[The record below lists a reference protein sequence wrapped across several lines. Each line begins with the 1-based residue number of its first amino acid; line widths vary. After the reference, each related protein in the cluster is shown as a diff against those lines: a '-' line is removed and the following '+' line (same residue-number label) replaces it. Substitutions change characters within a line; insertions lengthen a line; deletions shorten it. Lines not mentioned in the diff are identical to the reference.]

1 MSVQG
6 YYREEIFFAG
16 ENGELT
22 ANNQEKI
29 IEILSGNLAVGIVS
43 GFYEEGFPIYFVS
56 SFALNSLDMTFDEF
70 MEQTNGYFLHAIAAE
85 DRDNFKKNMSSSAQE
100 GFCDYRFLN
109 KNGQGMWMREIHT
122 DSVASDGRPIWICAI
137 RFIDK
142 VYRTLQMSH
151 QAFSML
157 KDSYFRISSINLKN
171 NFITD
176 LKLMKSEEKEVAGAK
191 GNYREA
197 LKLCAI
203 NHVEEKDREKFL
215 GVLSPENLWEVFRE
229 TQEPVT
235 FSYHRL
241 VEGEWKWVRSEVVPA
256 DNYSERHPNVIWY
269 VKNISEEKAKEAEMT
284 DLLQKT
290 NASLRRT
297 LNEEE
302 QYRHAIISDAI
313 LVFNINVSKNLIED
327 DFYEITDENRKSV
340 LAQIG
345 MKAPCS
351 ANEFFWQW
359 CSEKVSPADKEAFLS
374 VMNMEYMKQAFERGE
389 TEIVLEF
396 ETRMSSDVPMI
407 LRHTVLLTQDRDTGE
422 IFALNNS
429 KDITEARKRERET
442 HQALL
447 DAYEAANR
455 ANDAKTD
462 FLSRMSHDIRTPMN
476 AIIGMTAIA
485 GAHLQEPDCLKNC
498 LSKITS
504 ASRHLLL
511 IINEML
517 DMSKIESG
525 KMALNEGEFNLAELI
540 HSLVTMIYPMAEE
553 KHQELDVHIH
563 DMKHEAVV
571 GDVLRMEQIFVNIVT
586 NAVKYTPDNGRISI
600 DITEKSSGQIKTGC
614 YEMIVEDN
622 GIGMTPEFLE
632 RLFEPFE
639 RAEDVRISKV
649 QGSGLGMPITKNIIK
664 MMGGDIKVESE
675 IGKGSRVTVN
685 LLLKYTEE
693 DNISLEELIG
703 LPVLVADDDEI
714 SCEST
719 SIVLNELGMESE
731 WVLSGKEALQ
741 RVCERHKEKEDYFA
755 VILDWRMPEMDGIET
770 ARAIRREVGQEIPIV
785 MLSAY
790 DWSEIETEARDA
802 GVNAFISKPLFKSQL
817 TNVFKNF
824 LKDDEKS
831 DNVLQDIVASDY
843 SEKRVLLVEDNDI
856 NREIAKEI
864 IEMTGAKVEVAE
876 NGQIAV
882 DMFKD
887 STSGYYN
894 LIFMDIQMPVLNG
907 HEATCAIRALPR
919 EDAREISIVAMTA
932 NAFSDDIQAS
942 KKAGMNEHMAKPIDF
957 NKLKETMARWLK

>member
-1 MSVQG
+1 MSEQG

-16 ENGELT
+16 ESGELT
-22 ANNQEKI
+22 ANNQDKI
-29 IEILSGNLAVGIVS
+29 VEMLSGNLAVGIVS

-56 SFALNSLDMTFDEF
+56 NFALNSLDVTYEEF
-70 MEQTNGYFLHAIAAE
+70 MERTDGYFLNAIVEE
-85 DRDNFKKNMSSSAQE
+85 DRESFKRNMSSPTQE
-100 GFCDYRFLN
+100 SFCDYRFLG
-109 KNGQGMWMREIHT
+109 KGVQGMWMREIHT
-122 DSVASDGRPIWICAI
+122 DSVASDGRPIWICAL
-137 RFIDK
+137 RFIDT

-191 GNYREA
+191 GNYRQA
-197 LKLCAI
+197 LKLCAE
-203 NHVEEKDREKFL
+203 NHVEEKDQEKFL
-215 GVLSPENLWEVFRE
+215 GVLSPENLREVFRE

-241 VEGEWKWVRSEVVPA
+241 VEGEWKWVRSEVVPV

-327 DFYEITDENRKSV
+327 DFYEITDESRKSV
-340 LAQIG
+340 LAQVG

-351 ANEFFWQW
+351 ANEFFWEW
-359 CSEKVSPADKEAFLS
+359 CSKKVSPGDKEAYLS

-389 TEIVLEF
+389 PEIVLEF
-396 ETRMSSDVPMI
+396 EAKMSSDVPMI

-485 GAHLQEPDCLKNC
+485 GAHLQEPDYLMNC
-498 LSKITS
+498 LRKITS

-525 KMALNEGEFNLAELI
+525 EMALNEGEFNLAELM
-540 HSLVTMIYPMAEE
+540 HNLVTMVYPMAEE
-553 KHQELDVHIH
+553 RHQELNVHIH
-563 DMKHEAVV
+563 DMKHEMVV
-571 GDVLRMEQIFVNIVT
+571 GDILRMEQIFVNIVS
-586 NAVKYTPDNGRISI
+586 NAVKYTQDNGTISI
-600 DITEKSSGQIKTGC
+600 DITEKPSGQIKTGC
-614 YEMIVEDN
+614 YEMVVEDN
-622 GIGMTPEFLE
+622 GIGMTPEFLG

-649 QGSGLGMPITKNIIK
+649 QGSGLGMPITKNIIQ
-664 MMGGDIKVESE
+664 MIGGDIKVESE
-675 IGKGSRVTVN
+675 IGKGSRVTVK
-685 LLLKYTEE
+685 LLLKYLEE
-693 DNISLEELIG
+693 DTVSLEELIG

-714 SCEST
+714 ACEST
-719 SIVLNELGMESE
+719 SIILNELGMESE
-731 WVLSGKEALQ
+731 WVLSGKEALE
-741 RVCERHKEKEDYFA
+741 RVCERHTQKGDYFA
-755 VILDWRMPEMDGIET
+755 VILDWKMPGMDGVET
-770 ARAIRREVGQEIPIV
+770 ARAIRREVGQGIPII

-790 DWSEIETEARDA
+790 DWSEIESEARDA
-802 GVNAFISKPLFKSQL
+802 GVTAFISKPLFKSQL
-817 TNVFKNF
+817 TNIFKNF
-824 LKDDEKS
+824 LKDEQLP

-843 SEKRVLLVEDNDI
+843 SEKRVLLVEDNEI

-864 IEMTGAKVEVAE
+864 VEMTGAKVEVAE

-882 DMFKD
+882 DMFEN
-887 STSGYYN
+887 SACGYYN
-894 LIFMDIQMPVLNG
+894 LIFMDIQMPILNG
-907 HEATCAIRALPR
+907 HEATCAIRALSR
-919 EDAREISIVAMTA
+919 EDAKKIPIVAMTA

-957 NKLKETMARWLK
+957 DKLKETMARWLK